1 MKRGI
6 YTYKIDKNYMNF
18 FRHEASLFAS
28 FFYVVNKFSYDDI
41 FY

>member
-1 MKRGI
+1 
-6 YTYKIDKNYMNF
+6 MNF

-41 FY
+41 FIEKIYEYTLL